1 MADVTNYI
9 DRLVAELC
17 PDGVEYKP
25 LGSFAQLVRGS
36 GMPKTDF
43 SESGVGAIHYG
54 QIYTKFGT
62 ATAEVIAHV
71 PEEKA
76 KKLAVVNPGDVIVA
90 NTSENIED
98 VCKAVAW
105 VGDSDIV
112 TGGHAT
118 VIKAPEQ
125 NAKFISYYMATGQFN
140 KDKRRHA
147 FGTKVIDVAPKN
159 LAKIEFPIPPLEIQE
174 AIVEILDKFTNLEA
188 ELEAE
193 LEARTL
199 QYEYYRDSLFET
211 LKDPV
216 NGLPVIA
223 NLVKELCPG
232 GVKYSTLKS
241 VSLKTTNIKWERSEE
256 SEYRYID
263 LSSVP
268 TGGSSI
274 GDTEIINSE
283 NAPSRARQIV
293 HTDDILF
300 GTTRPLL
307 DRVVIV
313 PEEYNQQICSTGYAV
328 IRPDMNVIIPSYI
341 YHLLRAQNFSAYVE
355 KNQSGAAY
363 PAISFKS
370 VMEYMIPL
378 PPLEIQQRI
387 VDILDRF
394 DALTTSLSEGLPAEL
409 AARRSQYEYYRDQLL
424 SFPRKGENQ

>member
-1 MADVTNYI
+1 MAEVTNYI

-17 PDGVEYKP
+17 PDGVEYRPLGELLGYEQPTKYLVSSKDYDDSYPTPVLTAGKTFILGYTNETEGIYPASEEEPVIIFDDFTTAFKWVGFPFKAKSSAMKMLTLKSGTNSLFKYVYYAMQCIVYNSSDHARQWISKYSNIEIPVPPLEIQEAIVEILDKFTNLEAELEAELEARTLQYEYYRDSLFEALDCPRVP

-90 NTSENIED
+90 NTSENLED

-125 NAKFISYYMATGQFN
+125 NAKFISYYMATGRFN

-159 LAKIEFPIPPLEIQE
+159 LAKIEFP
-174 AIVEILDKFTNLEA
+174 
-188 ELEAE
+188 
-193 LEARTL
+193 
-199 QYEYYRDSLFET
+199 
-211 LKDPV
+211 
-216 NGLPVIA
+216 
-223 NLVKELCPG
+223 
-232 GVKYSTLKS
+232 
-241 VSLKTTNIKWERSEE
+241 
-256 SEYRYID
+256 
-263 LSSVP
+263 
-268 TGGSSI
+268 
-274 GDTEIINSE
+274 
-283 NAPSRARQIV
+283 
-293 HTDDILF
+293 
-300 GTTRPLL
+300 
-307 DRVVIV
+307 
-313 PEEYNQQICSTGYAV
+313 
-328 IRPDMNVIIPSYI
+328 
-341 YHLLRAQNFSAYVE
+341 
-355 KNQSGAAY
+355 
-363 PAISFKS
+363 
-370 VMEYMIPL
+370 L
-378 PPLEIQQRI
+378 PPLEEQQRI

-394 DALTTSLSEGLPAEL
+394 DALTSSLSEGLPAEL
-409 AARRSQYEYYRDQLL
+409 AARRSQYEYYRDRLL
-424 SFPRKGENQ
+424 TFPRKGENQ

>member
-1 MADVTNYI
+1 MAEVTNYI

-17 PDGVEYKP
+17 PDGVEYRP
-25 LGSFAQLVRGS
+25 LGELLAYEQPTKYLVSSKDYDDSYPTPVLTAG
-36 GMPKTDF
+36 KTFILGYTNETEGIYPASEEEPVIIFDDF
-43 SESGVGAIHYG
+43 
-54 QIYTKFGT
+54 TT
-62 ATAEVIAHV
+62 AFKWVEF
-71 PEEKA
+71 PFKA
-76 KKLAVVNPGDVIVA
+76 KSSAMKMLTLKSGTNSLFKYVYYAMQCIVYNSSDHA
-90 NTSENIED
+90 RQWISKYSNIE
-98 VCKAVAW
+98 VPV
-105 VGDSDIV
+105 
-112 TGGHAT
+112 
-118 VIKAPEQ
+118 
-125 NAKFISYYMATGQFN
+125 
-140 KDKRRHA
+140 
-147 FGTKVIDVAPKN
+147 
-159 LAKIEFPIPPLEIQE
+159 PPLEIQE

-211 LKDPV
+211 FKDPV

-223 NLVKELCPG
+223 NLVKELCPN

-256 SEYRYID
+256 AEYRYID

-328 IRPDMNVIIPSYI
+328 IRPDINVVIPSYI
-341 YHLLRAQNFSAYVE
+341 YHILREKNFSAYVE

-394 DALTTSLSEGLPAEL
+394 DALTSSLSEGLPAEL

-424 SFPRKGENQ
+424 TFPRKGENQ

>member
-1 MADVTNYI
+1 MAEVTNYI

-17 PDGVEYKP
+17 PDGVEYRSLGDVVEYAKKREKDGTGVHLYVGVENLKSDFLGCSPVNGSKGGIIFQKDDILLGNIRPYLKKMWLSNVEGVSSPDVLVLRIQENEEDNIVAKYLYYILSSSKFVAYNISHSRGGKMPRGNKAKILEFEFPVPPMEIQEAIVEILDKFTNLEAELEARTLQYEYYRDSLFEAIDCPRVP

-62 ATAEVIAHV
+62 ATAEVIVHV

-90 NTSENIED
+90 NTSENLED

-159 LAKIEFPIPPLEIQE
+159 LAKIEFPLPSLEE
-174 AIVEILDKFTNLEA
+174 
-188 ELEAE
+188 
-193 LEARTL
+193 
-199 QYEYYRDSLFET
+199 
-211 LKDPV
+211 
-216 NGLPVIA
+216 
-223 NLVKELCPG
+223 
-232 GVKYSTLKS
+232 
-241 VSLKTTNIKWERSEE
+241 
-256 SEYRYID
+256 
-263 LSSVP
+263 
-268 TGGSSI
+268 
-274 GDTEIINSE
+274 
-283 NAPSRARQIV
+283 
-293 HTDDILF
+293 
-300 GTTRPLL
+300 
-307 DRVVIV
+307 
-313 PEEYNQQICSTGYAV
+313 
-328 IRPDMNVIIPSYI
+328 
-341 YHLLRAQNFSAYVE
+341 
-355 KNQSGAAY
+355 
-363 PAISFKS
+363 
-370 VMEYMIPL
+370 
-378 PPLEIQQRI
+378 QQRI

-394 DALTTSLSEGLPAEL
+394 DALTSSLSEGLPAEL

-424 SFPRKGENQ
+424 TFPRKGENQ

>member
-1 MADVTNYI
+1 MADVMNYI

-17 PDGVEYKP
+17 PDGVEYRPLGEIADIGTGKSDKKDAQESGQYPFYVRSKTILRSSKYLYDETAIVIPGEGGVGEIFHFVSGKYDLHQRAYRISFTVDEMNPKFGYYYISSFFKEYINRHAVEATVKSIRKPMLVKFEVPVPPLEIQEAIVEILDKFTNLEAELEAELEARTLQYEYYRDSLFEALDCPRVP

-62 ATAEVIAHV
+62 ATAEVITHV

-90 NTSENIED
+90 NTSENLED

-125 NAKFISYYMATGQFN
+125 NAKFISYYMATGRFN

-159 LAKIEFPIPPLEIQE
+159 LAKIEFPVPPLEE
-174 AIVEILDKFTNLEA
+174 
-188 ELEAE
+188 
-193 LEARTL
+193 
-199 QYEYYRDSLFET
+199 
-211 LKDPV
+211 
-216 NGLPVIA
+216 
-223 NLVKELCPG
+223 
-232 GVKYSTLKS
+232 
-241 VSLKTTNIKWERSEE
+241 
-256 SEYRYID
+256 
-263 LSSVP
+263 
-268 TGGSSI
+268 
-274 GDTEIINSE
+274 
-283 NAPSRARQIV
+283 
-293 HTDDILF
+293 
-300 GTTRPLL
+300 
-307 DRVVIV
+307 
-313 PEEYNQQICSTGYAV
+313 
-328 IRPDMNVIIPSYI
+328 
-341 YHLLRAQNFSAYVE
+341 
-355 KNQSGAAY
+355 
-363 PAISFKS
+363 
-370 VMEYMIPL
+370 
-378 PPLEIQQRI
+378 QQRI

-394 DALTTSLSEGLPAEL
+394 DSLTTSLSEGLPAEL

-424 SFPRKGENQ
+424 TFPRKGDNQ

>member
-1 MADVTNYI
+1 MADVMNYI

-17 PDGVEYKP
+17 PDGVEYRPLGEIADIGTGKSDKKDAQESGQYPFYVRSKTILRSSKYLYDETAIVIPGEGGVGEIFHFVSGKYDLHQRAYRISFTVDEMNPKFGYYYISSFFKEYINRHAVEATVKSIRKPMLVKFEVPVPPLEIQEAIVEILDKFTNLEAELEAELEARTLQYEYYRDSLFEALDCPRVP

-62 ATAEVIAHV
+62 ATAEVITHV

-90 NTSENIED
+90 NTSENLED

-105 VGDSDIV
+105 VGESDIV

-159 LAKIEFPIPPLEIQE
+159 LAKIEFP
-174 AIVEILDKFTNLEA
+174 
-188 ELEAE
+188 
-193 LEARTL
+193 
-199 QYEYYRDSLFET
+199 
-211 LKDPV
+211 
-216 NGLPVIA
+216 
-223 NLVKELCPG
+223 
-232 GVKYSTLKS
+232 
-241 VSLKTTNIKWERSEE
+241 
-256 SEYRYID
+256 
-263 LSSVP
+263 
-268 TGGSSI
+268 
-274 GDTEIINSE
+274 
-283 NAPSRARQIV
+283 
-293 HTDDILF
+293 
-300 GTTRPLL
+300 
-307 DRVVIV
+307 
-313 PEEYNQQICSTGYAV
+313 
-328 IRPDMNVIIPSYI
+328 
-341 YHLLRAQNFSAYVE
+341 
-355 KNQSGAAY
+355 
-363 PAISFKS
+363 
-370 VMEYMIPL
+370 L
-378 PPLEIQQRI
+378 PPLEEQQRI

-394 DALTTSLSEGLPAEL
+394 DALTSSLSEGLPAEL

-424 SFPRKGENQ
+424 TFPRKGDNQ